1 MTKFK
6 KIIPALCMLLISAV
20 LMGTSTYAWF
30 SMNTSVKAS
39 GMKVTAE
46 SKETFLLISST
57 KTTADEIKQEGG
69 TSVNFNMSDEQSK
82 VKPAA
87 HEDTATNTAST
98 NKDAA
103 WYYKVGTSYTDG
115 TGTNKTALNIADIGG
130 YVIHKTVYVTLAN
143 GSVVQDKL
151 TVTAKILKNGADGTD
166 ITAAKVL
173 VTSET
178 GAAEFGSTDTTP
190 KDIYTGDI
198 NSTSVITLDIW
209 IYYDGNNTNV
219 TSANFANLASASIE
233 LTFDVSKTAA

>member
-57 KTTADEIKQEGG
+57 KTTAEDIKQEGG
-69 TSVNFNMSDEQSK
+69 TSVNFNMTEEQSK

-87 HEDTATNTAST
+87 HENTATNTAST

-103 WYYKVGTSYTDG
+103 WYYMVGTSYTDG
-115 TGTNKTALNIADIGG
+115 TGTNKASLNIADIGG

-143 GSVVQDKL
+143 GSVAQDKL
-151 TVTAKILKNGADGTD
+151 TVTAKIAKNGADGTD

-173 VTSET
+173 VTSVT
-178 GAAEFGSTDTTP
+178 GAAEFNSEDTTA
-190 KDIYTGDI
+190 KDIFTGDI
-198 NSTSVITLDIW
+198 NSTTVIVLDIW
-209 IYYDGNNTNV
+209 IYYDGNNGNV

-233 LTFDVSKTAA
+233 LTFAVSKTAA